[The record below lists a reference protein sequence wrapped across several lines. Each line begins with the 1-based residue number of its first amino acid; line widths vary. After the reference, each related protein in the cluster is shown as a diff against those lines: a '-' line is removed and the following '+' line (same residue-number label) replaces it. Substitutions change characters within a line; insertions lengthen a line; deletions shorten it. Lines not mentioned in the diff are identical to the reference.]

1 MTWSCRTSQLRKLL
15 ETSSYILPPL
25 QMVWRILIASLNFK
39 ASLGWHHSNTSF
51 SQFTAKL
58 KETLAWNRRLP
69 SKSLCPKYRGC
80 PPLLFSLNQVWDVSI
95 WGSRI
100 ENELIMPKFWLPY
113 IVLYQIA
120 LLTGPTD
127 PKIASR
133 NSVAKRLLRMG
144 LSLSTWEELNSV
156 TINWTSS
163 FNKLNEL
170 HGDWFHGTMFQIT
183 RVDSNISQRQR
194 QRAVPNCQASMINN
208 GLSLD
213 TSWIPS
219 SERQRAKAQHWI
231 DKGLPR
237 ALEMAH
243 RCIHKNEII

>member
-113 IVLYQIA
+113 IILYQIA

-127 PKIASR
+127 PKNCFPEQRRQTFAPNGFEPIDLGR
-133 NSVAKRLLRMG
+133 TK
-144 LSLSTWEELNSV
+144 LSDYQLN
-156 TINWTSS
+156 
-163 FNKLNEL
+163 
-170 HGDWFHGTMFQIT
+170 
-183 RVDSNISQRQR
+183 
-194 QRAVPNCQASMINN
+194 
-208 GLSLD
+208 
-213 TSWIPS
+213 
-219 SERQRAKAQHWI
+219 
-231 DKGLPR
+231 
-237 ALEMAH
+237 
-243 RCIHKNEII
+243 IIF